1 MKILEKFSLCKK
13 VIVITGGAGFLGK
26 QFANVIA
33 SVGGT
38 PILLDI
44 NYNKAKLICK
54 TINKKLDMDALAIK
68 CDVTDENQVKKSLK
82 KIKEKFRKREIFGLI
97 NNAAYNPQPKKYN
110 KKIKNNLE
118 NFSIK
123 SWHSELNVGL
133 TGALICS
140 KIFGTYFAN
149 RKKGS
154 IINISSDLG
163 IKAPNQK
170 IYSHLNFVKPVTYS
184 VIKHGII
191 GLSKYICSYWGEHGV
206 RCNTIAPTGVYNKQD
221 KKFVRKLI
229 QQIPL
234 KRMAK
239 LEDLDG
245 IIIYLLSDMS
255 SFQNGSLI
263 SIDGGRAIY

>member
-1 MKILEKFSLCKK
+1 MKILEKFSLRKK

-33 SVGGT
+33 KAGGT
-38 PILLDI
+38 PVLLDVK
-44 NYNKAKLICK
+44 YNKAKLISENIK
-54 TINKKLDMDALAIK
+54 IKLNAEAFAVK
-68 CDVTDENQVKKSLK
+68 CDVTNEKQVRNSLK
-82 KIKEKFRKREIFGLI
+82 KIKKKFEKKEISGLI
-97 NNAAYNPQPKKYN
+97 NNAALNPQPKKYSGA
-110 KKIKNNLE
+110 IRNNLE

-123 SWHSELNVGL
+123 SWNEEINVGL

-140 KIFGTYFAN
+140 KIFGTHFAK

-170 IYSHLNFVKPVTYS
+170 IYNHLNFVKPVTYS

-191 GLSKYICSYWGEHGV
+191 GLSKYICSYWGEYGI

-221 KKFVRKLI
+221 KKFVKKLI
-229 QQIPL
+229 QNIPF

-239 LEDLDG
+239 LEDFDG
-245 IIIYLLSDMS
+245 IIIYLLSDLS

-263 SIDGGRAIY
+263 SIDGGRAVY